1 MTSSASGPPVA
12 ASPDAPAA
20 PVKPKYSAKE
30 LAIRIATAAVLG
42 TIVASITFAD
52 PTWWGIILASSLV
65 TMRTQDEFLRMG
77 LAAPDDA
84 IGLGAR
90 LVAALSAFAIV
101 GGVGA
106 FGPGVLPGVLM
117 GAATLQ
123 ALTLLL
129 RGGDMDLAGRR
140 LLICWAGLL
149 YIPVFA
155 STWPLLKSNLA
166 PPWLGLA
173 LLIAFLSDA
182 GAFFAG
188 RSFGSA
194 KLYPAVSPSKTVAGS
209 LGGLV
214 GGLVATVGFG
224 KLWWLPELPLAHAI
238 VLGLLGSVAGQLGDL
253 LESLLKRTFHVKDA
267 GTILPGHGGL
277 LDRVDGLLLVGPF
290 VYFYVISLGLAG

>member
-1 MTSSASGPPVA
+1 MTGGASEPPST
-12 ASPDAPAA
+12 SPAGGGDAPA
-20 PVKPKYSAKE
+20 KPKYSAKE
-30 LAIRIATAAVLG
+30 LAIRIATAAVLS

-52 PTWWGIILASSLV
+52 PTWWGVIVASALV
-65 TMRTQDEFLRMG
+65 SMRAQDEFLRMG

-84 IGLGAR
+84 VGLGAR
-90 LVAALSAFAIV
+90 LVAAGSAFAIV

-106 FGPGVLPGVLM
+106 FGPAVLPGVLM

-140 LLICWAGLL
+140 LLICWAGLM

-155 STWPLLKSNLA
+155 STWPMLKLNLA
-166 PPWLGLA
+166 PGWLGTA
-173 LLIAFLSDA
+173 LLTAFLSDA

-194 KLYPAVSPSKTVAGS
+194 KLYPSISPSKTVAGS

-214 GGLVATVGFG
+214 GGLVASVGFG
-224 KLWWLPELPLAHAI
+224 MLWWVPGLSLVHAI

-290 VYFYVISLGLAG
+290 FYFYVTLLGLAR